1 MHKIIKIYTRPI
13 FVYYSLILK
22 ITKIFPT
29 LLPDRLILCAMFYF
43 EIGMKLN
50 LRHPKTFNEKLQWLK
65 LYNRRP
71 EYTTMVDKF
80 AAKKYVADIIGE
92 QYIIPTFGVW
102 DSFDLIDFDKLP
114 NQFVLKTT
122 HDSGSVIICKDKT
135 NFDKFQAREVLNKSL
150 HHNFYLLG
158 REWPY
163 KNVPRRI
170 IAEKYMEDKFGEF
183 RDYKFFCFDGKVKA
197 LFIASNR
204 FTKGEDTKFDFFDVH
219 FNHLPFTNG
228 HPNATLPITKPET
241 FDKMKELSEVLS
253 NGQPHLRVDFY
264 EVNGKI
270 YFGELTLFHWSG
282 LVPFNPIEWDYR
294 FGEWIKLPSVV
305 R

>member
-1 MHKIIKIYTRPI
+1 
-13 FVYYSLILK
+13 
-22 ITKIFPT
+22 
-29 LLPDRLILCAMFYF
+29 
-43 EIGMKLN
+43 
-50 LRHPKTFNEKLQWLK
+50 
-65 LYNRRP
+65 
-71 EYTTMVDKF
+71 MVDKY
-80 AAKKYVADIIGE
+80 AAKKYVANIIGK
-92 QYIIPTFGVW
+92 QYIIPTLGVW
-102 DSFDLIDFDKLP
+102 ETFDEIDFDKLP

-135 NFDKFQAREVLNKSL
+135 NFDKSHAREVLNGSL
-150 HHNFYLLG
+150 QRDFYLLG

-183 RDYKFFCFDGKVKA
+183 RDFKFFCFDGKVKA
-197 LFIASNR
+197 LFIATDR
-204 FTKGEDTKFDFFDVH
+204 FTKGEDTKFDFFDVN

-228 HPNATLPITKPET
+228 HPNAKLPIIKPET

-253 NGQPHLRVDFY
+253 YDQPHIRVDFY
-264 EVNGKI
+264 EVYGKI
-270 YFGELTLFHWSG
+270 YFGELTFFHFSG
-282 LVPFNPIEWDYR
+282 LVPFNPIDWDYK